1 MNKQYAIALA
11 GLETIKRDDGSI
23 KHFSQTFLNNVLTF
37 KKDNAHMDVEIVDAR
52 DFWEFP
58 KPMSALWERLRVLS
72 EDRPIDL
79 LMISSHSGP
88 EQLYFFSKVRK
99 DVPEEERYF
108 CMTDKWED
116 IEFSKDAKIELHGCQ
131 AAGMHGEKFVASIA
145 QSIADATKVPT
156 YGYLWKTSQKKIGDK
171 FYQVPDHGKLVKC
184 DPISLASGVLE
195 PEKSN

>member
-1 MNKQYAIALA
+1 MNKKYAIALA

-37 KKDNAHMDVEIVDAR
+37 KKDNHDKDVEIIDAR

-88 EQLYFFSKVRK
+88 EQLYIFSKVRK

-108 CMTDKWED
+108 CMTDEWED
-116 IEFSKDAKIELHGCQ
+116 VEFSKGAKIELQGCQ
-131 AAGMHGEKFVASIA
+131 TAGMHGEKFVASIA
-145 QSIADATKVPT
+145 QSIADATRVST
-156 YGYLWKTSQKKIGDK
+156 YGHLWKTSQKKIGEK
-171 FYQVPDHGKLVKC
+171 YYQIPEHGKLVKC
-184 DPISLASGVLE
+184 DPKSLASEGLE